1 MKKRVYASVFGS
13 GLGHASRT
21 DLILKRLAADGWQ
34 PWISSF
40 GEGLRFLQSKGY
52 EGKESPAIDVKWT
65 ANGSLDF
72 AGTLRRWPIMVV
84 RFLQQ
89 MRFEIHHIRQVNPHV
104 VISDSRLSA
113 ILAARLLRVPV
124 IVVTNVLTMLIP
136 RHDRRGFT
144 TTVER
149 IMGEILSSLWSL
161 SKVVAIPDLPPP
173 YTISDYC
180 ISPVAPRQKVRFIG
194 FLAGCNHGVD
204 GSQERNLAPSA
215 KPLIFCPIS
224 GPTQTKFSLLL
235 QLKEI
240 ATSSQGYDFIIS
252 AGVPGGSS
260 EPKQFRGGV
269 FFEWCPNVEELAH
282 RASVIVSRAGH
293 TSIAKAV
300 LAGKPLITIPI
311 ERQTEQVG
319 NAQRVQRLGIGMM
332 INQRELDPGSLLS
345 AVRLCLNSSLEIE
358 KKANNLRNVALQH
371 DGAEAIS
378 RIVEELKA

>member
-1 MKKRVYASVFGS
+1 
-13 GLGHASRT
+13 
-21 DLILKRLAADGWQ
+21 
-34 PWISSF
+34 
-40 GEGLRFLQSKGY
+40 
-52 EGKESPAIDVKWT
+52 
-65 ANGSLDF
+65 
-72 AGTLRRWPIMVV
+72 
-84 RFLQQ
+84 
-89 MRFEIHHIRQVNPHV
+89 
-104 VISDSRLSA
+104 
-113 ILAARLLRVPV
+113 
-124 IVVTNVLTMLIP
+124 
-136 RHDRRGFT
+136 
-144 TTVER
+144 
-149 IMGEILSSLWSL
+149 
-161 SKVVAIPDLPPP
+161 
-173 YTISDYC
+173 
-180 ISPVAPRQKVRFIG
+180 
-194 FLAGCNHGVD
+194 
-204 GSQERNLAPSA
+204 
-215 KPLIFCPIS
+215 
-224 GPTQTKFSLLL
+224 
-235 QLKEI
+235 LKEI
-240 ATSSQGYDFIIS
+240 ATSSQDYDFIIS

-378 RIVEELKA
+378 RIVEELKAQEN